1 VHIVYKGFNQHILLE
16 INALNR
22 KPRILQE
29 SHMSKVSVLF
39 EVAGQRFLMT
49 NTIINPMSH

>member
-1 VHIVYKGFNQHILLE
+1 
-16 INALNR
+16 
-22 KPRILQE
+22 
-29 SHMSKVSVLF
+29 MSKVSVLF